1 MTKFLM
7 LWETDVTRIPENP
20 EEQIRQDTM
29 IMNMVEEDLKNGKTL
44 EWGMYAGGEL
54 AGYAI
59 CEGTEMEITMENM
72 KYIPYIKM
80 KVYPILSTSQ
90 VVEMIKAASQA

>member
-1 MTKFLM
+1 MTKFLI
-7 LWETDVTRIPENP
+7 LWEKDVTRIPENP

-29 IMNMVEEDLKNGKTL
+29 LINMVKEDLKDGKTL

-72 KYIPYIKM
+72 KYVPYIKM
-80 KVYPILSTSQ
+80 KVYSILSSSQ
-90 VVEMIKAASQA
+90 VVEIIKAASQA